1 MIATTQGRLLKTM
14 RFVEALP
21 PFGTKQWRMLVI
33 LLLDALSIHRLP
45 RLGVH
50 FSNNRTMLR
59 QVLFDHFFFATP
71 QKSVEIAGL
80 KTSRMPAA
88 AEGFPFR
95 CLNVTLIIFLYR
107 CWKLLEQVK
116 QSMMCFVMWYS
127 LWVARRH
134 LHLAAVADLL
144 YRSWEI
150 SHQENIITM

>member
-1 MIATTQGRLLKTM
+1 M

-88 AEGFPFR
+88 VEGFLFR
-95 CLNVTLIIFLYR
+95 CLNVTHHFSVQV
-107 CWKLLEQVK
+107 LETTGTSEAEYDV
-116 QSMMCFVMWYS
+116 FRDVV
-127 LWVARRH
+127 LP
-134 LHLAAVADLL
+134 LG
-144 YRSWEI
+144 RSPTFA
-150 SHQENIITM
+150 SRSGG